1 MEYHVRRKHGYLYYT
16 AWCLVLLA
24 TFLVQSASL
33 FPAVRGVRP
42 LLLVSLVCAIS
53 VFNGVGASFAF
64 GAIAGALIDLTS
76 GAPAGLHTLTMAL
89 LALIL
94 SLLVE
99 YRFNQRLITAG
110 LLSLGGCFLYYL
122 ALFLLL
128 ELPKGY
134 EGVGAYFGR
143 VSLLGAF
150 YTWLFVLP
158 FYFAA
163 RYLAM
168 ISQRDR
174 GHKGPGGSWK

>member
-24 TFLVQSASL
+24 AFLVQSTGLLRAL
-33 FPAVRGVRP
+33 HGVRP
-42 LLLVSLVCAIS
+42 LLLVALVCALS
-53 VFNGVGASFAF
+53 VFNGVTASFLF
-64 GAIAGALIDLTS
+64 GLAAGVLTDLTS
-76 GAPAGLHTLTMAL
+76 VAPDGFHAIAMAL
-89 LALIL
+89 LGLAI

-99 YRFNQRLITAG
+99 HLFNQRLITVG
-110 LLSLGGCFLYYL
+110 LISLGGCLLYEL

-134 EGVGAYFGR
+134 EGVGAYFWR
-143 VSLLGAF
+143 VSVPAAF

-163 RYLAM
+163 RYLSYR
-168 ISQRDR
+168 SQRER
-174 GHKGPGGSWK
+174 GHRGPGGNWQ